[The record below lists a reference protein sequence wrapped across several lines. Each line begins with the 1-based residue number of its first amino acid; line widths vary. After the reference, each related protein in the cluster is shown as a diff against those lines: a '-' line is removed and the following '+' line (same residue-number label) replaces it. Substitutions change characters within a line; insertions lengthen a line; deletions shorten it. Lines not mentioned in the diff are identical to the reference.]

1 MPAQAETETAPEQ
14 VTVQQVHAEF
24 ERLLW
29 DRTHMGLRN
38 LLRDVFLEPHN
49 PFGRTRRQPQKWVV
63 ATGGIVLL
71 GLLIVYFFHF
81 R

>member
-1 MPAQAETETAPEQ
+1 MPAQAETEVALEQ

-24 ERLLW
+24 GKLLR

-38 LLRDVFLEPHN
+38 LLGDVFLEPRN
-49 PFGRTRRQPQKWVV
+49 PFGRAHRQPQKWVV

-71 GLLIVYFFHF
+71 GLLLVYFFHF